1 MTVVIRPMTEADLAD
16 VLDMWI
22 ATWQAAYPDIDFA
35 ARRGWAEDRFAELA
49 QTGSQSFVAEAG
61 GKIVGLVMV
70 NPATGYLDQFAVATA
85 MQGQGIAERLLA
97 QARALTPLLELHVNK
112 DNARAIAFYKKQ
124 GFAVTGESTNPR
136 SGAPIYLMRWE
147 SSSS

>member
-1 MTVVIRPMTEADLAD
+1 MPA

-35 ARRGWAEDRFAELA
+35 ARRGWTEDRFAELA

-70 NPATGYLDQFAVATA
+70 NPATGYLDQFAVATRDA
-85 MQGQGIAERLLA
+85 GPRHRRTDCWRRRAPDPAPRIARQQGQCAGDRVLQEA
-97 QARALTPLLELHVNK
+97 
-112 DNARAIAFYKKQ
+112 

-147 SSSS
+147 KLASFPAQTEQPG